1 MYYIIFELIL
11 REIYENNIQDICKF
25 VNISSEFYN
34 HIHTFLTN
42 DNLLSK
48 KLHILIN
55 NSTFPDKGLEI
66 VVKHNYQDLIDYYV
80 NNGATLWIVGI
91 KAAAESG
98 NMDLIHFFIQKSF
111 DELNNSLFCKFNDP
125 NWKYWYIHNNK
136 YIANSGL
143 LYGAKGGH
151 KNIVEFFIN
160 NGADALLN
168 AKRAAQYNNH
178 LELVNYLD
186 EKFIPNSI

>member
-25 VNISSEFYN
+25 VNISSEFYT
-34 HIHTFLTN
+34 HIHTFLKN

-66 VVKHNYQDLIDYYV
+66 VVKHNYQELIDFYV
-80 NNGATLWIVGI
+80 NNGATLWIVGF

-98 NMDLIHFFIQKSF
+98 NMDLIYFFTLKLFTEFNISLL
-111 DELNNSLFCKFNDP
+111 DTLTYNNVNV
-125 NWKYWYIHNNK
+125 KYLYNRNNK
-136 YIANSGL
+136 FIANSGL

-151 KNIVEFFIN
+151 KNIVDFFIN
-160 NGADALLN
+160 NGANALQN
-168 AKRAAQYNNH
+168 AKRAAQYYNH
-178 LELVNYLD
+178 HELVNYLD
-186 EKFIPNSI
+186 EKIYSK